1 MLSVNHLYKKYE
13 NAEIPSVDDLSFTF
27 ETGKIIG
34 MLGPNGA
41 GKTTTI
47 SILCG
52 LISEFIGDVQVLGMD
67 IRLKNHTIKSKI
79 GVVPQQIALYPTLS
93 CYENLMYFG
102 KLYDINPPNLK
113 KLTAQY
119 LHDFGLEE
127 HAHKQIKHFSGGMKR
142 RTNIIASLLNNPS
155 LLILDEPTAGVDVHS
170 RNMILSFLKQ
180 YNTQGNSIIYTSHLL
195 EEAEAICHEV
205 LIIDQ
210 GKKIAQGSPK
220 TLVEKYEVVNLE
232 ELFLKLTGNKVRD

>member
-1 MLSVNHLYKKYE
+1 MLSVKHLYKKYE

-34 MLGPNGA
+34 LLGPNGA

-52 LISEFIGDVQVLGMD
+52 LIGDFKGEVHVLGMD
-67 IRLKNHTIKSKI
+67 IRSKNNAIKSKI

-93 CYENLMYFG
+93 CSENLMYFG
-102 KLYDINPPNLK
+102 KLYDIQPQTLN
-113 KLTAQY
+113 KLIAQY

-142 RTNIIASLLNNPS
+142 RTNIIASLLNNPT

-180 YNTQGNSIIYTSHLL
+180 YNTAGNSIMYTSHLL

-210 GKKIAQGSPK
+210 GKKIAQGNPK
-220 TLVEKYEVVNLE
+220 TLVKNHAVGNLE
-232 ELFLKLTGNKVRD
+232 ELFLQLTGNTVRD

>member
-34 MLGPNGA
+34 LLGPNGA

-52 LISEFIGDVQVLGMD
+52 LISDFIGDVQVLGMD

-102 KLYDINPPNLK
+102 KLYDIKPPTLK

-195 EEAEAICHEV
+195 EEAESICHEV

>member
-1 MLSVNHLYKKYE
+1 MLSVKHLYKKYE

-34 MLGPNGA
+34 LLGPNGA

-52 LISEFIGDVQVLGMD
+52 LIGDFKGEVHVLGMD
-67 IRLKNHTIKSKI
+67 IRSKNNAIKSKI

-93 CYENLMYFG
+93 CSENLMYFG
-102 KLYDINPPNLK
+102 KLYDIQPQTLKNLI
-113 KLTAQY
+113 AQY

-142 RTNIIASLLNNPS
+142 RTNIITSLLNNPT
-155 LLILDEPTAGVDVHS
+155 LLILD
-170 RNMILSFLKQ
+170 
-180 YNTQGNSIIYTSHLL
+180 
-195 EEAEAICHEV
+195 
-205 LIIDQ
+205 
-210 GKKIAQGSPK
+210 
-220 TLVEKYEVVNLE
+220 
-232 ELFLKLTGNKVRD
+232 

>member
-34 MLGPNGA
+34 LLGPNGA

-102 KLYDINPPNLK
+102 KLYDINLQTLK
-113 KLTAQY
+113 KLIVQY

-180 YNTQGNSIIYTSHLL
+180 YNTHGNSIIYTSHLL